1 MKLAYIALVALL
13 PVAAQEFRIPA
24 TLDRLADKATEVVD
38 VTLDGSMLQ
47 LASRFLSDK
56 DPDEA
61 RVKKLVAGLKGVYVK
76 SFEFEKAGEY
86 EESDVIALR
95 AQLKGPRWSRI
106 VGVRSK
112 KNGDNADIF
121 IGSDGGQVTG
131 LVVIAAEP
139 RELTVVSIVGS
150 IKPEDLR
157 DLGGNFG
164 IPRMEIG
171 PWSPHKG
178 GASGTSAK
186 EE

>member
-1 MKLAYIALVALL
+1 MKIAYLALAALL
-13 PVAAQEFRIPA
+13 PVAAQEFKIPA
-24 TLDRLADKATEVVD
+24 SLDRLMDKASEVVD
-38 VTLDGSMLQ
+38 VTLDSATLQ

-56 DPDEA
+56 DADEA
-61 RVKKLVAGLKGVYVK
+61 RVKRLVAGLKGIYVK
-76 SFEFEKAGEY
+76 SFEFEKTGEY

-95 AQLKGPRWSRI
+95 SQLKGPGWARI

-112 KNGDNADIF
+112 KGGDNADVF
-121 IGSDGGQVTG
+121 IGSEGGQVTG

-139 RELTVVSIVGS
+139 KQLTVVSIVGS

-171 PWSPHKG
+171 PHKG
-178 GASGTSAK
+178 GASRK

>member
-1 MKLAYIALVALL
+1 MKLAYMAFVALL
-13 PVAAQEFRIPA
+13 PVAAQEFKIPA
-24 TLDRLADKATEVVD
+24 SLDKLADKATEVVD
-38 VTLDGSMLQ
+38 VTLDNAMLQ

-61 RVKKLVAGLKGVYVK
+61 RVKRLVAGLKGIYVK
-76 SFEFEKAGEY
+76 SFEFEKTGEY
-86 EESDVIALR
+86 EESDVTALR
-95 AQLKGPRWSRI
+95 SQLKGPGWARI
-106 VGVRSK
+106 VGVRSR
-112 KNGDNADIF
+112 KNGDNADVF

-139 RELTVVSIVGS
+139 KQLTVVSIIGS

-164 IPRMEIG
+164 IPKMEMG
-171 PWSPHKG
+171 GHKSST
-178 GASGTSAK
+178 SGK